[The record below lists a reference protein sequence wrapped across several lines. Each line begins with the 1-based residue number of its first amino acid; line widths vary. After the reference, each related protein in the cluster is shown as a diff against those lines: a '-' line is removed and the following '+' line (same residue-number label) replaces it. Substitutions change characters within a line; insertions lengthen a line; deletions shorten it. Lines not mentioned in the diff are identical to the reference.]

1 MQGPPVFGCRAEP
14 PRRAGGRACVWRV
27 RSPKKEKGSTTKNR
41 GCAAG
46 KWISWMLH
54 TLRAIRKSSRR
65 LSGCVIGRQPYRNT
79 GKKAK
84 RRTVGKKMRD
94 VGALVRSSGPGKGN
108 AGQGH
113 YPGPAIRSWR
123 GSMQQMSETRGGQ
136 GKANGMALKES
147 HAASPSSCGACGRIN
162 ITPCPGP
169 LPPDQDIWPDRV
181 PGRQN

>member
-14 PRRAGGRACVWRV
+14 PRRAAGRACGWRV

-79 GKKAK
+79 GKKAMW
-84 RRTVGKKMRD
+84 RTLGGRKEN
-94 VGALVRSSGPGKGN
+94 SGG
-108 AGQGH
+108 AGQIKQSRKRECRPGAFSRSGH
-113 YPGPAIRSWR
+113 PVL
-123 GSMQQMSETRGGQ
+123 TRH
-136 GKANGMALKES
+136 
-147 HAASPSSCGACGRIN
+147 HAADVETWGDQRKCKRHGPQRKPCRVAVFMRCMRTDKHHSMSWSSSSRPRHLA
-162 ITPCPGP
+162 
-169 LPPDQDIWPDRV
+169 
-181 PGRQN
+181 